1 MTRWC
6 TIGVIA
12 GFLIVATVGVA
23 TAQSKRVLMLHSFG
37 PHFKPWKEYSE
48 TTRAEL
54 QRQSPWPL
62 DIVDQ
67 SLVAARFPDED
78 PEVPFV
84 EYLRTLYAKHP
95 LDLIVSIGAPAAAF
109 VQRHRGHLFT
119 ETPMVF
125 TAVERRRVDY
135 SALTD
140 RDAVVA
146 VSINYFAAF
155 ENIMRVLPDTKSVM
169 IVVGTS
175 PIEQFWMGEH
185 RKEVKPFESRIAFT
199 WTNHLSFEEILK
211 QAASL
216 PRHSAIFWELMFV
229 DAAGVVHDGDKALT
243 RLHAAAN
250 APIFSYDDSFFGRA
264 IVGGP
269 IHSVLESGRR
279 TAEVAV
285 RILGGERAGDIK
297 TAPVEFA
304 PPKFD
309 WREMQRWGISENRL
323 PPGSVIHFREATIWG
338 QYWKE
343 ILAIFAALLLQSAM
357 IGWLLYEH
365 RRRRQS
371 EAAARRSEA
380 AAHALSGRLITAQEE
395 ERSRLAR
402 ELHDDV
408 TQRLASL
415 SIEAGRVEARLPGRA
430 GDGPMHSMREGL
442 ARLSE
447 DVHALSYRLHPSILT
462 DLGLREALRSEC
474 EHFSQ
479 TSPVRV
485 DFLADEIPEH
495 VPEDVGLCLFRIV
508 QESLRNIARHASAT
522 RAEIR
527 MRPLDGGLQL
537 TVKDNGVGF
546 DQKQDRA
553 RASLGLASMRQ
564 RVALVGGKLNIDSK
578 PLQGT
583 TISAWVPVM
592 EASAEPLARV
602 AG

>member
-1 MTRWC
+1 MTRLC

-12 GFLIVATVGVA
+12 ISLMMTTLGVA

-37 PHFKPWKEYSE
+37 PNFKPWKEYSE
-48 TTRAEL
+48 TIRTEL
-54 QRQSPWPL
+54 NRQSPWPL
-62 DIVDQ
+62 DITDQ
-67 SLVAARFPDED
+67 SLVTARYPDED

-84 EYLRTLYAKHP
+84 EYLRALYTKHP
-95 LDLIVSIGAPAAAF
+95 LDLVVSIGAPAAGF
-109 VQRHRGHLFT
+109 VQRHRPQLFAQ
-119 ETPMVF
+119 TPMVF

-140 RDAVVA
+140 TDAVVA

-155 ENIMRVLPDTKSVM
+155 ENILRVLPDTKNVM
-169 IVVGTS
+169 VIVGSS
-175 PIEQFWMGEH
+175 PLERFWMEQH
-185 RKEVKPFESRIAFT
+185 REEVKPFENRVAFT

-211 QAASL
+211 QAATL

-229 DAAGVVHDGDKALT
+229 DAAGVVHEGDTALT
-243 RLHAAAN
+243 RLHAIAN
-250 APIFSYDDSFFGRA
+250 APMFSYDDSFFGRA

-269 IHSVLESGRR
+269 IHSVLESSRR

-285 RILGGERAGDIK
+285 RILGGDRAGDIK

-309 WREMQRWGISENRL
+309 WREMQRWGISESRL
-323 PPGSVIHFREATIWG
+323 PPGSQIHFREATMWQ
-338 QYWKE
+338 QYWQQFLA
-343 ILAIFAALLLQSAM
+343 ILAVVLAQSAM

-380 AAHALSGRLITAQEE
+380 AAHALTGRLITAQEE
-395 ERSRLAR
+395 ERARLAR

-408 TQRLASL
+408 TQRLAFL
-415 SIEAGRVEARLPGRA
+415 AIEAGIEEARLPGRA
-430 GDGPMHSMREGL
+430 GDGSKHSIREGL

-447 DVHALSYRLHPSILT
+447 DVHALSYRLHPSILV

-474 EHFSQ
+474 KHFSQ
-479 TSPVRV
+479 TSLIKV
-485 DFLADEIPEH
+485 DLKADEIADH
-495 VPEDVGLCLFRIV
+495 VPEDIALCLFRV
-508 QESLRNIARHASAT
+508 AQEGLRNIARHASAT
-522 RAEIR
+522 RIGIR
-527 MRPLDGGLQL
+527 LCPLDNGLQL
-537 TVKDNGVGF
+537 TVRDNGVGF
-546 DQKQDRA
+546 DPAQNGTKP
-553 RASLGLASMRQ
+553 SLGLASMRQ
-564 RVALVGGKLNIDSK
+564 RVALLGGKLNIDSK

-583 TISAWVPVM
+583 TISAWVPMM
-592 EASAEPLARV
+592 EASAEPLAPV